1 LFSTIT
7 KCVHIH
13 FHIQKLEKKLVVAEK
28 ELSHARKDNQALDI
42 SMLKGRRRRPGRRRR
57 RPKRRPRRRPARRL
71 RRRPARR
78 RWTVKAPR
86 MSRLG
91 GSSPPRVVQG
101 LFLLQIRYLLLN
113 DLML

>member
-28 ELSHARKDNQALDI
+28 ELPHARKDNQALDI
-42 SMLKGRRRRPGRRRR
+42 STLKGRRRRPRRRRR
-57 RPKRRPRRRPARRL
+57 RPERRL
-71 RRRPARR
+71 SRRPARR
-78 RWTVKAPR
+78 RWTAKAPR

-101 LFLLQIRYLLLN
+101 LFLLLIRYLLLN